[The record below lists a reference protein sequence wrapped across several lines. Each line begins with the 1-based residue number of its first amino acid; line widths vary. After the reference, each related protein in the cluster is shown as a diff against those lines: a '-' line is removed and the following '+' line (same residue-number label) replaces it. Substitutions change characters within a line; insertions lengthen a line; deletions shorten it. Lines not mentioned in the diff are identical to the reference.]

1 MNIKDKLGITLTT
14 YNRCQKAKRT
24 LETLLADNSPVRL
37 FDITVQD
44 NNSSDGTPEMVA
56 ELQLKHTNLHYRK
69 NPYNL
74 GISGN
79 IAKAMELADKEYH
92 WNICDDD
99 NFSWT
104 GWSELENA
112 ISNGEKVICIANYL
126 MKDQYANRFDYQLL
140 QMSFVPGL
148 IIHTSLFTDTTIR
161 NSFDNIFTLFPH
173 LVPII
178 TFHNDG
184 GIVHTLSTA
193 IVSNGMERTTDC
205 SYLRGARPDTI
216 FQRSRTMTWHVGYS
230 NILANLRDRRL
241 ARACLK
247 TAIVGDHS
255 FACGYPEILGQ
266 VFFNLRGNENRMQ
279 IEDLLSQS
287 HTLLRLAINVMH
299 LFQHAPFRFFVEAV
313 YKLRHKK

>member
-173 LVPII
+173 LVPIV
-178 TFHNDG
+178 TFHNAG
-184 GIVHTLSTA
+184 GTVHTLSTA
-193 IVSNGMERTTDC
+193 IVCNGMERTTDC
-205 SYLRGARPDTI
+205 SYLRGARPDVI
-216 FQRSRTMTWHVGYS
+216 FQRSRTMTWLVGYS
-230 NILANLRDRRL
+230 NILANLNDAKL
-241 ARACLK
+241 AKECFQTVL
-247 TAIVGDHS
+247 TGDHS
-255 FACGYPEILGQ
+255 FRCGYREFLAQCFFTFRGRENKMQ
-266 VFFNLRGNENRMQ
+266 VA
-279 IEDLLSQS
+279 DLLPLCSWP
-287 HTLLRLAINVMH
+287 LRLALRLISILQDTPLYH
-299 LFQHAPFRFFVEAV
+299 LAV
-313 YKLRHKK
+313 KLQSWK